1 MHSDETAAVRQEG
14 RTAAKRVADSRTEVT
29 RNVTERDMNGQGR
42 LFGGRLMEWIDEA
55 AGIAARRHCGGN
67 VTTAC
72 VDQLVFHHPAFRN
85 DVVVIDAR
93 VTYVGRSSLE
103 VRVDSYVEDIA
114 RATRNLI
121 NRAYLT
127 EVFVGDDGA
136 PRPVPYGLDLASDAE
151 RDEWRGAERRR
162 QMRRQ
167 RSEEGF

>member
-1 MHSDETAAVRQEG
+1 MHSDNTLGEAQEG
-14 RTAAKRVADSRTEVT
+14 HEAYKRVADSRTEVT

-72 VDQLVFHHPAFRN
+72 VDQLVFHHPAFLN

-93 VTYVGRSSLE
+93 ITYIGRTSLE

-114 RATRNLI
+114 KGERSLI

-127 EVFVGDDGA
+127 EVFVDEGGS
-136 PRPVPYGLDLASDAE
+136 PRHIPYGLNLTSDAE

-162 QMRRQ
+162 QIRKQ
-167 RSEEGF
+167 RSEEGI

>member
-1 MHSDETAAVRQEG
+1 MHSSEADGNRWEGCTAS
-14 RTAAKRVADSRTEVT
+14 KRVADSRTEVT
-29 RNVTERDMNGQGR
+29 RNVTEGDMNGQGR

-93 VTYVGRSSLE
+93 VTHIGRTSLE
-103 VRVDSYVEDIA
+103 VRVDSYVEDIV
-114 RATRNLI
+114 RGSRNLI

-127 EVFVGDDGA
+127 EVFVDDGGT
-136 PRPVPYGLDLASDAE
+136 PRPIPYGLDLSSDAE

-162 QMRRQ
+162 QVRRQ
-167 RSEEGF
+167 RLEEGF